1 MRKRLPYLLFT
12 AVFVL
17 AVWLAY
23 SEGAIR
29 VPSRNVLIQLSVAGL
44 LVGGVYALMA
54 SGLTLVFG
62 VMRVINIAHGAFLVL
77 GGYFS
82 YWLFTN
88 YGLDPFVSILLTVP
102 ALFLIGIAFQ
112 RTLLAKVQNEPGM
125 VVLLTFAMALF
136 LEGVMT
142 AAWKTTGRSVR
153 TEYTAEVVQLPI
165 DALDLTL
172 RFPVPR
178 LIGFGGA
185 LIALL
190 ILYLVMTRSDLG
202 RAIRATIQ
210 NSDAAQL
217 VGVNIGR
224 VQALTFGLGLASVA
238 IGGAIF
244 SLIWTF
250 NAGSH
255 EEWIFKLLAVIVL
268 GGMGSLPGALIAAL
282 IMGVTESV
290 AAGAMTSYMSPI
302 VFYLIL
308 FLTLIYRPQ
317 GLMGTV
323 VRKG

>member
-1 MRKRLPYLLFT
+1 MKRRLPFLLIG
-12 AVFVL
+12 L
-17 AVWLAY
+17 AFLLVVWLAY
-23 SEGAIR
+23 DNGLVRI
-29 VPSRNVLIQLSVAGL
+29 PSRNVVIQLTVAGL
-44 LVGGVYALMA
+44 LTGGVYALMA
-54 SGLTLVFG
+54 AGLTLVFG
-62 VMRVINIAHGAFLVL
+62 VMKVINIAHGAFLVL
-77 GGYFS
+77 SGYFS
-82 YWLFTN
+82 YWLFTS
-88 YGLDPFVSILLTVP
+88 YGLDPFVSIVLTVP
-102 ALFLIGIAFQ
+102 ALFLIGIVFQ
-112 RTLLAKVQNEPGM
+112 RTLLNKVQNEPGM
-125 VVLLTFAMALF
+125 VVLVTFAMALT
-136 LEGVMT
+136 LEGLMT
-142 AAWKTTGRSVR
+142 AVWKTTGRSVR
-153 TEYTAEVVQLPI
+153 TEYTSEVKQL
-165 DALDLTL
+165 ALGELTL

-190 ILYLVMTRSDLG
+190 ILYLIMTRSDLG

-224 VQALTFGLGLASVA
+224 VQAMTFGIGLASVA

-282 IMGVTESV
+282 IMGVAESV
-290 AAGAMTSYMSPI
+290 AAGAMTSYLSPV

-317 GLMGTV
+317 GLLGTV

>member
-1 MRKRLPYLLFT
+1 MKKRLPYLLFT
-12 AVFVL
+12 LVFIL
-17 AVWLAY
+17 AVWQAY
-23 SEGAIR
+23 DAGLVR
-29 VPSRNVLIQLSVAGL
+29 VPSRNVFIQLAVAGL

-54 SGLTLVFG
+54 AGLTLVFG

-77 GGYFS
+77 SGYFS

-88 YGLDPFVSILLTVP
+88 YGLDPFVSIVITVP
-102 ALFLIGIAFQ
+102 ALFLIGMVFQ
-112 RTLLAKVQNEPGM
+112 RGLLARVQNEPGM

-136 LEGVMT
+136 LEGIMT
-142 AAWKTTGRSVR
+142 ALWKTTGRSVR
-153 TEYTAEVVQLPI
+153 TEYTAEVKTLE
-165 DALDLTL
+165 LGDLML

-190 ILYLVMTRSDLG
+190 VLYLVMSRSDLG

-282 IMGVTESV
+282 IMGVAESV
-290 AAGAMTSYMSPI
+290 AAGAMTSYMSPV

-317 GLMGTV
+317 GLLGTV